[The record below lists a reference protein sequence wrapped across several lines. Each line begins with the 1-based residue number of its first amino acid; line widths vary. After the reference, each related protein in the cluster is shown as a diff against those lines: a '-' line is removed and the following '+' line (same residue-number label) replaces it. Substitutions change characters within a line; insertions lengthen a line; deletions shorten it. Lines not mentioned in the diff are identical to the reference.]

1 MKPIVLSLIIFLC
14 SSILVVADSQNGRFQ
29 ISAANS
35 IAYFILDTN
44 TVQESRSCEKKDFTN
59 NNQTT
64 NSFLE
69 STMGLAIVESVDLP
83 DADTSH
89 LEL

>member
-35 IAYFILDTN
+35 IAYFILDTK
-44 TVQESRSCEKKDFTN
+44 TGEVFRCTKEKCERYKSPTKKLN
-59 NNQTT
+59 KQK
-64 NSFLE
+64 
-69 STMGLAIVESVDLP
+69 
-83 DADTSH
+83 
-89 LEL
+89 